1 MSVIYNC
8 HTHVFT
14 NRNVPNGF
22 LPLRLLVLL
31 RRKPVARFVS
41 RVLRRI
47 LPLTNSDRLDRVA
60 VFLDV
65 GSKDSQEDILKY
77 ILQFYPDD
85 TKIVALSVDMDH
97 MGAGKAP
104 QGYLN
109 QLEELAELKKNPEYA
124 DTLIPFIAA
133 DPRRDNLAQLVTDYI
148 DNHGFGGIKL
158 YPPLGY
164 FPFDARFDELFRV
177 AEDRQIPIITHCSRG
192 GICTREK
199 ITEEMRIHPKTKK
212 KLKGRSNAT
221 FTDNYTDPE
230 NYKWVLE
237 KFNDL
242 KICFAHFGGDVEW
255 RKYLDDPWPSETTEK
270 SWLSTIADHAMI
282 LRCYRCSKS

>member
-1 MSVIYNC
+1 
-8 HTHVFT
+8 
-14 NRNVPNGF
+14 
-22 LPLRLLVLL
+22 
-31 RRKPVARFVS
+31 
-41 RVLRRI
+41 
-47 LPLTNSDRLDRVA
+47 
-60 VFLDV
+60 
-65 GSKDSQEDILKY
+65 
-77 ILQFYPDD
+77 
-85 TKIVALSVDMDH
+85 
-97 MGAGKAP
+97 
-104 QGYLN
+104 
-109 QLEELAELKKNPEYA
+109 LAELKKNPEYA

-270 SWLSTIADHAMI
+270 SWLSTIADLIRDDRYPNVYADISYTCHDPSLLPLLKVLINTPQLRERI
-282 LRCYRCSKS
+282 LYGSDCYMVQLKESEREFSINLRGYLGETDYQQIAEINPQRFLAL